1 MSLEEKKQQVVE
13 EFSMYDEW
21 LDKYEYLIELGKSL
35 DAYPEEEK
43 TEDKL
48 IKGCQSRVW
57 LDCELKDGKLY
68 FRADS
73 DAIITKGIISLLIS
87 VYSGRTPQEIAADD
101 FSFVEQIGLRENLS
115 PTRANGLVS
124 MIETIKQKAAEMADQ
139 VGHDEQ
145 GQVGHDEQGQVGHD
159 ASVIP
164 GSTGN
169 LSNEVLTAED
179 VAALQ
184 PLYADVV
191 LALKQVYDPEIPVNI
206 YDLGLIYELNIDKA
220 RNVSI
225 LMTFTAPNCPRA
237 DEVMHEVEENVK
249 RVPGVT
255 GCKIDLTFEPVWD
268 RSMLSE
274 EARVELGLDYEE
286 DDYGKLN

>member
-1 MSLEEKKQQVVE
+1 
-13 EFSMYDEW
+13 MYDEW
-21 LDKYEYLIELGKSL
+21 LDKYEYLIELGKAL
-35 DAYPEEEK
+35 EAYPEEQK
-43 TEDKL
+43 TEEKL

-57 LDCELKDGKLY
+57 LDYEMKDGKLY

-87 VYSGRTPQEIAADD
+87 VYSGRTPAEIAADD
-101 FSFVEQIGLRENLS
+101 FGFVDQIGLKENLS

-124 MIETIKQKAAEMADQ
+124 MIDTIKWVANEMAEKEKMAGQAGHDEKSQ
-139 VGHDEQ
+139 VGHDEKS
-145 GQVGHDEQGQVGHD
+145 QVGHDDV
-159 ASVIP
+159 VIP

-169 LSNEVLTAED
+169 LSENVLTAED

-184 PLYADVV
+184 PLYADVI

-206 YDLGLIYELNIDKA
+206 YDLGLIYELNIDKD
-220 RNVSI
+220 RKVSI
-225 LMTFTAPNCPRA
+225 VMTFTAPNCPMA
-237 DEVMHEVEENVK
+237 DEVMHEVEDSVK

-255 GCKIDLTFEPVWD
+255 GCSIELTFEPVWD

-274 EARVELGLDYEE
+274 EARVDLGLDYEE
-286 DDYGKLN
+286 DEYGKLS